1 MTSPTT
7 PLADQNTHA
16 RPDIH
21 QTVSVALGER
31 AYEIHIGTGLLQHA
45 GTYIKPLLARPQTV
59 IVTDHNVA
67 EAVLPKLQKS
77 LDAEGISHQ
86 TITLPAGESTKSF
99 ENLARLTDFLLDAK
113 VERNDMIIALGGGVI
128 GDLTGFAAS
137 VLRRGIDFIQIPTSL
152 LAQVD
157 SSVGGKT
164 GINTRRGKNLVGAFH
179 QPRLVLADV
188 GILATL
194 PPRELRA
201 GYAEIVKYG
210 LIDNLTFFEWLE
222 TNGAAL
228 LAGDTGLLAHAVTV
242 SCKAKAAIVAED
254 ELEQGKRALLNLGHT
269 FGHALEAE
277 TGYSDRLVHGE
288 AVAIG
293 MCLAHQYSQSQGLAT
308 GQDTARIL
316 AHLQAVGLPVAIGDI
331 PGATMSTGA
340 LLEHMYQDKK
350 ASAGALT
357 FILTKGIGQAFVA
370 RDVDPDLLLD
380 FLATRV

>member
-1 MTSPTT
+1 MTSSSGTSPSSSF
-7 PLADQNTHA
+7 QNTV
-16 RPDIH
+16 D
-21 QTVSVALGER
+21 VALGDR
-31 AYEIHIGTGLLQHA
+31 TYSILIGTGLLETA
-45 GTYIKPLLARPQTV
+45 GKHIKPLLARNQTV

-77 LDAEGISHQ
+77 LDEAEIAHR
-86 TITLPAGESTKSF
+86 TITLPAGETSKSF
-99 ENLARLTDFLLDAK
+99 DTLARLTDFLLDAR

-164 GINTRRGKNLVGAFH
+164 GINTRFGKNLVGAFH

-188 GILATL
+188 GVLSTL

-201 GYAEIVKYG
+201 GYAEVVKYG
-210 LIDNLTFFEWLE
+210 LIDQPDFFEWLE
-222 TNGAAL
+222 ANGAAL
-228 LAGDTGLLAHAVTV
+228 LAGDTQLMVEAVAV

-254 ELEQGKRALLNLGHT
+254 ERERGRRALLNLGHT

-288 AVAIG
+288 AVSIG
-293 MCLAHQYSQSQGLAT
+293 MCLAHEFSQVQGLAS
-308 GQDTARIL
+308 GQDTQRL
-316 AHLQAVGLPVAIGDI
+316 KAHLKALGLPSSISDI
-331 PGATMSTGA
+331 PGAPVAASA
-340 LLEHMYQDKK
+340 LVDHMYQDKK
-350 ASAGALT
+350 AIAGALT

-370 RDVDPDLLLD
+370 TDVDPATLLD